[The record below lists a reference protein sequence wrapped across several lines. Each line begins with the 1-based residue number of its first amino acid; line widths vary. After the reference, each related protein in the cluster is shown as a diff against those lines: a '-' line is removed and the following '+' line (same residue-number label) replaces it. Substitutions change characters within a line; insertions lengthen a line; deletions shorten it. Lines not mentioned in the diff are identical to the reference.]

1 MGKQISVRTGLEEYE
16 ICNEKKEK
24 MGSFWFNPAD
34 TGIVERYNVVE
45 KKFPEIFERLRT
57 YNIDSSGEAVGNEQ
71 DKAFEAVKELEEEV
85 ISQIDYML
93 NSDTRESF
101 FSCVRPFASV
111 GGKFYVEN
119 VLDVVRLI
127 IEDHYREEMRLQK
140 KRSEKYM
147 KGLR

>member
-1 MGKQISVRTGLEEYE
+1 MARQISVCTGLEEYE
-16 ICNEKKEK
+16 IVNERKEK

-45 KKFPEIFERLRT
+45 KKIPGIFDELKA
-57 YNIDSSGEAVGNEQ
+57 YNINSAGESSDEDAS
-71 DKAFEAVKELEEEV
+71 FELVRKLEEEV

-93 NSDTRESF
+93 NSDTRSSF
-101 FSCVRPFASV
+101 FSTVKPFASV
-111 GGKFYVEN
+111 GGKFYVEH

-127 IEDHYREEMRLQK
+127 IEEHYRQEMKNQK
-140 KRSEKYM
+140 KRSEMYM